1 MLTFSLLLIEV
12 VFPLPADELPDV
24 LCEVALPPSPPCPPL
39 PPAPPCEEVTLTF
52 LLSEFPEFLMLE
64 SEELLPEF
72 LMEESEELFPEFLIE
87 LFPLSLTVLLEFP
100 LSFIE
105 PPAPPNAVL
114 VFVVFELSVT
124 DPPFATGA
132 LTFVLDEVLVSFAL
146 STADALPPAEVLE
159 ELPPAPPLAIAPEFT
174 VP

>member
-1 MLTFSLLLIEV
+1 VSL
-12 VFPLPADELPDV
+12 AR
-24 LCEVALPPSPPCPPL
+24 
-39 PPAPPCEEVTLTF
+39 PCEEVTLTF
-52 LLSEFPEFLMLE
+52 LLSEFPEFLTLE

-132 LTFVLDEVLVSFAL
+132 LTFVLLLVFLTS
-146 STADALPPAEVLE
+146 SPPASGRGFLGQPK
-159 ELPPAPPLAIAPEFT
+159 LFGALTTRLLRPLLRLLRPRLGCLLGLTDNPFRHHR
-174 VP
+174 